1 MYEVKKREEH
11 MRRREKKNHPPEVR
25 YKKGVFKNV
34 AIFTAK
40 QKVLESLFNK
50 LQAFRHATLIKR
62 NSNTGV
68 FL

>member
-1 MYEVKKREEH
+1 

-40 QKVLESLFNK
+40 QKC
-50 LQAFRHATLIKR
+50 
-62 NSNTGV
+62 
-68 FL
+68 